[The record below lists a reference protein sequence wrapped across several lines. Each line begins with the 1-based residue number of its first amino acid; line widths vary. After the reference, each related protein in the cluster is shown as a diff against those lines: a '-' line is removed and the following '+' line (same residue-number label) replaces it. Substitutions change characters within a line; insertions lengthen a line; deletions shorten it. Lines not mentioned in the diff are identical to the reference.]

1 VLTEARIKASRQ
13 KGHLRSVFDSIDVNG
28 DGALCLAE
36 FTLAYKKVDD
46 SLDDAQIEKLFRDAD
61 EDGSGELDFEEFCAV
76 MDLPDMDVL
85 TVLEKSDSR
94 DESGLLLVEPSGEEY
109 FGEAI
114 RRSAPSRLKPFTL
127 VESQDLSMQLY
138 ESRVASLQRF
148 VSMTVLFHQLGD
160 RVAKFWPAVSFGYLG
175 YRMDRTHS
183 IMRIATTASP
193 VSGAEVR
200 DRRSFIALNTAFNN
214 ALAVIDNSGHI
225 RLERLLRKHYSG
237 NSLSRVNS
245 SKSLSGGS
253 SGRNSP
259 GLLKSLFVGTP
270 LKSGTPPT
278 RD

>member
-1 VLTEARIKASRQ
+1 
-13 KGHLRSVFDSIDVNG
+13 
-28 DGALCLAE
+28 
-36 FTLAYKKVDD
+36 
-46 SLDDAQIEKLFRDAD
+46 
-61 EDGSGELDFEEFCAV
+61 
-76 MDLPDMDVL
+76 
-85 TVLEKSDSR
+85 
-94 DESGLLLVEPSGEEY
+94 
-109 FGEAI
+109 
-114 RRSAPSRLKPFTL
+114 
-127 VESQDLSMQLY
+127 
-138 ESRVASLQRF
+138 
-148 VSMTVLFHQLGD
+148 
-160 RVAKFWPAVSFGYLG
+160 
-175 YRMDRTHS
+175 MDRTHS

>member
-1 VLTEARIKASRQ
+1 
-13 KGHLRSVFDSIDVNG
+13 
-28 DGALCLAE
+28 
-36 FTLAYKKVDD
+36 
-46 SLDDAQIEKLFRDAD
+46 
-61 EDGSGELDFEEFCAV
+61 
-76 MDLPDMDVL
+76 M
-85 TVLEKSDSR
+85 
-94 DESGLLLVEPSGEEY
+94 LLVEPSGEEY

-225 RLERLLRKHYSG
+225 RLALAAETLLG

-253 SGRNSP
+253 AD
-259 GLLKSLFVGTP
+259 GTRR
-270 LKSGTPPT
+270 GC
-278 RD
+278 

>member
-1 VLTEARIKASRQ
+1 
-13 KGHLRSVFDSIDVNG
+13 
-28 DGALCLAE
+28 
-36 FTLAYKKVDD
+36 
-46 SLDDAQIEKLFRDAD
+46 
-61 EDGSGELDFEEFCAV
+61 
-76 MDLPDMDVL
+76 
-85 TVLEKSDSR
+85 
-94 DESGLLLVEPSGEEY
+94 
-109 FGEAI
+109 
-114 RRSAPSRLKPFTL
+114 
-127 VESQDLSMQLY
+127 
-138 ESRVASLQRF
+138 
-148 VSMTVLFHQLGD
+148 MTVLFHQLGD

-270 LKSGTPPT
+270 PKSGTPPT